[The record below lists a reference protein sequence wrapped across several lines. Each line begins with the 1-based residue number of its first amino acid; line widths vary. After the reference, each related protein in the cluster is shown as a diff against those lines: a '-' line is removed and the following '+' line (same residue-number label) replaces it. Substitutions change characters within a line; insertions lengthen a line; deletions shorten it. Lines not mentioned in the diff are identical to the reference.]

1 MRETWKAAQVGLMVI
16 LGLAAI
22 MFVRRYIDEGFSSGS
37 EYRVYALFED
47 AQGLVPQS
55 RVVIAGIPVGTI
67 AGIRLQGEMAR
78 VDMNIYDSVP
88 LYQDATVA
96 MRTASLLGERVLVIS
111 PGTEGRPRIPDGGRI
126 QTVRE
131 SVDTQDIMQTV
142 SDIAESVRAVTAQLE
157 RSFGTD
163 EAGLQMQGILRNLN
177 AAIERINGLIQ
188 ANAELVGR
196 TIQHIEGI
204 TGDAGPRIQE
214 ILQNVQTAT
223 HEVMRVVEN
232 GRPDLERGVA
242 EVDDTIASIHRAAD
256 QLDGVLA
263 DAREIS
269 SRTARGEGTIGRLTN
284 DEALID
290 EVEGIAEGLNDVVGG
305 IGRLRTIVELRSEY
319 NFLANSFKTYF
330 SLRLQPREGRYFL
343 AQIVDDPRGAEEVSQ
358 TTVIR
363 SPAPAGEP
371 PVYQETRIRRT
382 RDLRYTFQL
391 AKSVSFATFRFGVM
405 ESSGGLGLDL
415 SFFDDRLELNTD
427 VFQIG
432 VETFPRVRQ
441 RVAYE
446 VVRRF
451 WVLAGIDDAL
461 NRENIDFF
469 LGLQLRFDDDDLK
482 GILPFAGGLTP

>member
-1 MRETWKAAQVGLMVI
+1 MRETWKAAQVGLMVV

-22 MFVRRYIDEGFSSGS
+22 VAVKRYIDEGLSSGDD
-37 EYRVYALFED
+37 YRVYALFDD

-55 RVVIAGIPVGTI
+55 RVVVAGIPIGSI
-67 AGIRLQGEMAR
+67 ARIRLQGDKAR
-78 VDMNIYDSVP
+78 VDINVYEDVH

-96 MRTASLLGERVLVIS
+96 MRTASLLGERLLVIS
-111 PGTEGRPRIPDGGRI
+111 PGTEGRPRIPNGGRI
-126 QTVRE
+126 HTVVE
-131 SVDTQDIMQTV
+131 SVDTQDIMATV
-142 SDIAESVRAVTAQLE
+142 SDIAQSVRAVTAQLE
-157 RSFGTD
+157 RSFGND
-163 EAGLQMQGILRNLN
+163 EAGNMMRDILRNLSQ
-177 AAIERINGLIQ
+177 AIERVNLMIQ
-188 ANAELVGR
+188 ANADLVGR
-196 TIQHIEGI
+196 TIENLQGI
-204 TGDAGPRIQE
+204 TADAGPRIQE
-214 ILQNVQTAT
+214 ILSNVQTAT
-223 HEVMRVVEN
+223 GDVMEVLQN

-263 DAREIS
+263 DVRQVSE
-269 SRTARGEGTIGRLTN
+269 RTARGEGTIGRLTN

-343 AQIVDDPRGAEEVSQ
+343 AQVIDDPRGAERVSQ

-371 PVYQETRIRRT
+371 AVYQETRIRRT
-382 RDLRYTFQL
+382 RDLRYSFML
-391 AKSVSFATFRFGVM
+391 AKRVSFATFRFGIM
-405 ESSGGLGLDL
+405 ESSGGLGLDM

-432 VETFPRVRQ
+432 VETFPRIRQ

-451 WVLAGIDDAL
+451 WVIAGVDDAL
-461 NRENIDFF
+461 NRDNVDFF